1 MQIRSF
7 GMSVNMSLLYIF
19 GFILMKGFP
28 EMTVLVG
35 MDGTMFIFALVSFVG
50 AIYVIF
56 FVPETK
62 GRTVEE
68 IMAILA

>member
-7 GMSVNMSLLYIF
+7 GISLNMSLLYVF
-19 GFILMKGFP
+19 GFILMKIFP
-28 EMTVLVG
+28 EMTALVG
-35 MDGTMFIFALVSFVG
+35 MDGAMFIFASVSFVG

-62 GRTVEE
+62 GRSIDE
-68 IMAILA
+68 IMAILG